1 MRVQRTSYS
10 NKVKLM
16 SRLNRRD
23 FIRNLTTVAAGVG
36 FGSMLHTKAHSKI
49 LGANDDIRIAIV
61 GLRKKGKEHIEI
73 FGKVP
78 GVRIVSL
85 CDVDTK
91 FIDFEVRN
99 FKNRNQKVTT
109 YRDYRNLLDDKE
121 IDAVILPVP
130 DHWHALMTVWAC
142 QVGKDV
148 YAEKPLSHNIWEGR
162 KMVEAARKYE
172 RIVQTGSQNRSD
184 VGLCAAVAY
193 IKEGN
198 LGPIKLARAISYY
211 LRESIGKVNGP
222 QPIPVTVDYNLFQ
235 GPAPL
240 VPLMRKNL
248 HYDWHWFWDTGT
260 GEVGNLGAHNID
272 ESRWAIGQQEI
283 APRAISIG
291 GRIGLND
298 NGETAN
304 TQITFFDYKPVPIIY
319 EVRGLR
325 RRRDLRASDHYR
337 GTNFGMVIQCEEG
350 YFQGGRGGG
359 WAYDN
364 NHKRIKQFPG
374 DGGGSHQQNFIK
386 AMRSRKVTDLIADVL
401 DGHISASLCHMANIS
416 YRLGRKEPTD
426 KIKEIISGNSILE
439 ESFESCLAHLN
450 ANKIDLGKEPLAIGP
465 YLTFDQTSEKFV
477 GEFSG
482 MANLYLSRNYRE
494 PFVLSEHV

>member
-1 MRVQRTSYS
+1 
-10 NKVKLM
+10 M
-16 SRLNRRD
+16 SRLNRRG
-23 FIRNLTTVAAGVG
+23 FIRNMSTAAAGIG
-36 FGSMLHTKAHSKI
+36 FGSMLYTKAYSKI
-49 LGANDDIRIAIV
+49 LGANNDIRIAIV
-61 GLRKKGKEHIEI
+61 GLRKKGKEHIDI

-85 CDVDTK
+85 CDVDTE
-91 FIDFEVRN
+91 FIDFEVKN
-99 FKNRNQKVTT
+99 FKDRNQTVTT
-109 YRDYRNLLDDKE
+109 YRDYRKLLDDKE

-130 DHWHALMTVWAC
+130 DHWHALMAIWAC
-142 QVGKDV
+142 QAGKDV

-162 KMVEAARKYE
+162 KMVEAARKYK

-184 VGLCAAVAY
+184 VGLRAAVAY

-198 LGPIKLARAISYY
+198 LGPIKLARAISYF

-222 QPIPVTVDYNLFQ
+222 QPIPASVDYNLFQ
-235 GPAPL
+235 GPAPF
-240 VPLMRKNL
+240 VPLMRQNL

-272 ESRWAIGQQEI
+272 ESRWAIGQQQI
-283 APRAISIG
+283 APGAISIG
-291 GRIGLND
+291 GRIGLD
-298 NGETAN
+298 DDGQTAN

-337 GTNFGMVIQCEEG
+337 GTNFGMVVQCEGG

-364 NHKRIKQFPG
+364 NHNRIKQFPG
-374 DGGGSHQQNFIK
+374 DGGGGHQNNFIE
-386 AMRSRKVTDLIADVL
+386 AMRSRKVMDLIADVL
-401 DGHISASLCHMANIS
+401 EGHISASLCHMANIS
-416 YRLGRKEPTD
+416 YRLGRKEPAD

-439 ESFESCLAHLN
+439 ESLDSCLVHLN
-450 ANKIDLGKEPLAIGP
+450 ANKIDLGKEPLTIGP

-477 GEFSG
+477 GEFSD
-482 MANLYLSRNYRE
+482 MANMYISRNYRE
-494 PFVLSEHV
+494 PFIVPENV